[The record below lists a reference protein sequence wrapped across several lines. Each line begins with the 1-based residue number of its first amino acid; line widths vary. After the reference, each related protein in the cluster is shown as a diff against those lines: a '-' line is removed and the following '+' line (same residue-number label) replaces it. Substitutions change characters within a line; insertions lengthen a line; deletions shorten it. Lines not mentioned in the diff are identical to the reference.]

1 MSVREVKIYPD
12 PILRK
17 KAEEVTE
24 IGEDIREIVTD
35 MFDTMD
41 EEDGVGLA
49 APQIGISKRVIV
61 ISIDQKGFERL
72 ALINPVIEYF
82 SDDTDNME
90 EGCLSL
96 PGINAEVTR
105 PSEAVV
111 KGITRNGRAIEI
123 SASGLLSRALQ
134 HEVDHLNG
142 TLIIDRL
149 KEKESKRVESA
160 LEELK
165 RQYTALIH

>member
-12 PILRK
+12 PILRD

-24 IGEDIREIVTD
+24 IGEDIKKIVAD

-49 APQIGISKRVIV
+49 APQIGISKRIIV
-61 ISIDQKGFERL
+61 ISVDQKGFERL

-82 SDDTDNME
+82 SNDTDNIE

-105 PSEAVV
+105 PSEVVV
-111 KGITRNGRAIEI
+111 KGTTRNGRGIEI

-142 TLIIDRL
+142 TLFIDRL
-149 KEKESKRVESA
+149 KEKERKRVENA